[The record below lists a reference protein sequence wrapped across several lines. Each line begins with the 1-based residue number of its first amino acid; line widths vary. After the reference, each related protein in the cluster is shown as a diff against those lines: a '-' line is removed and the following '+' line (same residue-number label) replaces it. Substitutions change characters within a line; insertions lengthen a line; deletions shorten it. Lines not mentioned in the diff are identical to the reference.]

1 MRHSLEKKNHIY
13 TKLSGTSGRKKH
25 IENNCKRK
33 LNHKEYCR
41 STEQLRIREF
51 FSSHKHTR
59 PPSYQKQRSVCLSPA
74 TTSPATLSSIQIEN
88 NDNINNNR
96 LSWPQF
102 RNINQTQH
110 PSNVTSAKGGYIA
123 RGREDQPHSNN
134 KFRRDTHTPL
144 ERVLPKDE
152 ANVMERANQIVMYV
166 KKKTYLL
173 DTQLRI

>member
-1 MRHSLEKKNHIY
+1 MK
-13 TKLSGTSGRKKH
+13 G
-25 IENNCKRK
+25 
-33 LNHKEYCR
+33 
-41 STEQLRIREF
+41 F

-59 PPSYQKQRSVCLSPA
+59 PPSYQKQRNVCLPS
-74 TTSPATLSSIQIEN
+74 TTPTATLSCVQIEN
-88 NDNINNNR
+88 DSVNNNR

-110 PSNVTSAKGGYIA
+110 PSNVTTTTKNYII
-123 RGREDQPHSNN
+123 RGREDQPHSNNN

-166 KKKTYLL
+166 NVSCWIL
-173 DTQLRI
+173 DMNLIFKL

>member
-1 MRHSLEKKNHIY
+1 MIVKLIVREYRRSRREK
-13 TKLSGTSGRKKH
+13 
-25 IENNCKRK
+25 
-33 LNHKEYCR
+33 
-41 STEQLRIREF
+41 LRIREF
-51 FSSHKHTR
+51 FSLHKHTR
-59 PPSYQKQRSVCLSPA
+59 PPSYQKQRSVCLPPIAPS
-74 TTSPATLSSIQIEN
+74 ATLPPIQIEN

-110 PSNVTSAKGGYIA
+110 PSNITSAKGYVM

-166 KKKTYLL
+166 K
-173 DTQLRI
+173 RIYSILN